1 MKSFIVTGASKG
13 IGLSVTQIL
22 LNNGANVLGVGRSNP
37 TMASIAELLARFPT
51 FRYLQLDLSQPGSG
65 ATIHSEFIKHFED
78 IDGIVLNAGVIQP
91 ITTIASA
98 NLDEWKRL
106 MDINVFSQ
114 MELLQKCITSLRKQ
128 KGSVVFVSSGAS
140 TEGYAGWGP
149 YCVSKGAFNLIC
161 GSLSKEEPDIT
172 AVSIRPGVVD
182 TEMQQVIRTE
192 GADAMPTSFY
202 DKFVGLKKNNQLL
215 DPSQPGKA
223 IASLCL
229 HPDHELSGHY
239 VQWDSI
245 DVSKVK

>member
-13 IGLSVTQIL
+13 IGLSVTKIL
-22 LNNGANVLGVGRSNP
+22 LENGANVLGIGRSDP
-37 TMASIAELLARFPT
+37 SLASISELLTQFPS
-51 FRYLQLDLSQPGSG
+51 FRYFQLDLSKPGAG
-65 ATIHSEFIKHFED
+65 TAIHSEFVKHFEEV
-78 IDGIVLNAGVIQP
+78 DGVVLNAGIIQP
-91 ITTIASA
+91 ITTIANA
-98 NLDEWKRL
+98 NLDEWKKL

-114 MELLQKCITSLRKQ
+114 IDLLQKCIPSLRKK
-128 KGSVVFVSSGAS
+128 KGSVIFVSSGAS

-161 GSLSKEEPDIT
+161 GSLSKEEPEI
-172 AVSIRPGVVD
+172 ASVSIRPGVVD
-182 TEMQQVIRTE
+182 TEMQQVIRSE
-192 GADAMPTSFY
+192 GAEAMPTSFY

-215 DPSQPGKA
+215 DPSKPGKA

-229 HPDHELSGHY
+229 HPMQELSGQY